1 MPIILAF
8 YYCCTN
14 YFCSM
19 TDEEL
24 IEYLSMR
31 NYRKHRLDRATTQH
45 NVKNAVS
52 PNIESIKEN
61 PVLSVAGTDYI
72 EL

>member
-1 MPIILAF
+1 
-8 YYCCTN
+8 
-14 YFCSM
+14 M

-52 PNIESIKEN
+52 PNIESMKEN